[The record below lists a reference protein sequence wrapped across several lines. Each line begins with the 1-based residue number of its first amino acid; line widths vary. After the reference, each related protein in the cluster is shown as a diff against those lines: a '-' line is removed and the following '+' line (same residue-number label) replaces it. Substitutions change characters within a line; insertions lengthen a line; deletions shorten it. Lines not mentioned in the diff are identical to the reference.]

1 MCSKLIKK
9 YFILITGITS
19 KRLYMLEMIVY
30 ELYMSSTELQ
40 YNTEEKLLKCV
51 RNGINIIRLEN
62 ISMTNNADYYN
73 CLKAILDNSDY
84 PYGTSKYLLII
95 LKCNNIFFNM
105 IFIKNTYIL
114 YFLHVII
121 FNR

>member
-1 MCSKLIKK
+1 
-9 YFILITGITS
+9 
-19 KRLYMLEMIVY
+19 MIVY

-40 YNTEEKLLKCV
+40 YNTEEKLLECV

-84 PYGTSKYLLII
+84 PYGTSKYVLII
-95 LKCNNIFFNM
+95 LKCDHIFFVVLISYVLM
-105 IFIKNTYIL
+105 I
-114 YFLHVII
+114 HI
-121 FNR
+121 FCTFYML